1 MSAGIEY
8 ANEAYVWIGQTQITT
23 KLEGEVSLI
32 NCSSLVLYY
41 LQLFPFL
48 PLSWYFKG
56 SVHYHSCFVHYT
68 STEFLNSWV
77 RTEWNIKWA
86 DGPSLYSSVAICK
99 GEVAGVA
106 KHTPRF
112 LNLRYKSFEN

>member
-56 SVHYHSCFVHYT
+56 SVHYYSH
-68 STEFLNSWV
+68 
-77 RTEWNIKWA
+77 R
-86 DGPSLYSSVAICK
+86 LYGQLGK
-99 GEVAGVA
+99 
-106 KHTPRF
+106 
-112 LNLRYKSFEN
+112 N

>member
-41 LQLFPFL
+41 LFIAISFSTFELVFQGISTLLILLSTIL
-48 PLSWYFKG
+48 PQTLWTVG
-56 SVHYHSCFVHYT
+56 
-68 STEFLNSWV
+68 
-77 RTEWNIKWA
+77 
-86 DGPSLYSSVAICK
+86 
-99 GEVAGVA
+99 
-106 KHTPRF
+106 
-112 LNLRYKSFEN
+112 